1 MNGLPGRVCLFFGMF
16 DARETR
22 RGGAR
27 EEVRK
32 ATTAKTFSSVAICR
46 DPRHDRA
53 RFRPS
58 VNFCPERP
66 PPPLF
71 DEIDPRLGRARP
83 ET

>member
-1 MNGLPGRVCLFFGMF
+1 MF

-32 ATTAKTFSSVAICR
+32 ATTAKTFSSVAIC
-46 DPRHDRA
+46 RA